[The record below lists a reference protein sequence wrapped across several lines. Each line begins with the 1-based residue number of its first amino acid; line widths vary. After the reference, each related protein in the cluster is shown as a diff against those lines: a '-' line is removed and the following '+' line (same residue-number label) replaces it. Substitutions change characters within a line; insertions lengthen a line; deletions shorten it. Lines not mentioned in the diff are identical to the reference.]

1 MNESDQLLLETDQA
15 AQSQRALL
23 LKIALDVLSHRSL
36 TLIAMLLNAGA
47 AAWCM
52 INPDWIRAVTALL
65 FAVTTWCLINIRH
78 TKGEAS

>member
-1 MNESDQLLLETDQA
+1 MDESDQLQFERDQ
-15 AQSQRALL
+15 QRQERREIV
-23 LKIALDVLSHRSL
+23 LKIALDVLSHRFL

-52 INPDWIRAVTALL
+52 INPDVLRAVTALL

-78 TKGEAS
+78 RQGE